1 MSKYTMAGLTSWL
14 FSGLILL
21 FQAIS
26 SVMGTEEKMAFKSL
40 SLVSVVGQEH
50 FKWIES
56 ISWASIQNLVSFLV
70 TMPLFILLFCIGIL
84 FFLIHMATNRP

>member
-26 SVMGTEEKMAFKSL
+26 SVMGNEEKLAFKSL
-40 SLVSVVGQEH
+40 SLARVVGQEH

-56 ISWASIQNLVSFLV
+56 ISWANIQNAVSFIV
-70 TMPLFILLFCIGIL
+70 NMPLFILFFCIGIL
-84 FFLIHMATNRP
+84 FFLIHMATNKL

>member
-26 SVMGTEEKMAFKSL
+26 SVMGTEEKLAFKTL
-40 SLVSVVGQEH
+40 SLVSVLGQEH
-50 FKWIES
+50 FKWIGS
-56 ISWASIQNLVSFLV
+56 ISWAGIQNLVSFLV

>member
-1 MSKYTMAGLTSWL
+1 MSKCAIVGLTSWL

-26 SVMGTEEKMAFKSL
+26 SVMGNEEKLAFKSL

-56 ISWASIQNLVSFLV
+56 ISWANIQNAVSFIV
-70 TMPLFILLFCIGIL
+70 NMPLFILFFCIGIL
-84 FFLIHMATNRP
+84 FFLIHMATNKL

>member
-1 MSKYTMAGLTSWL
+1 MSKFTMAGLTSWL

-26 SVMGTEEKMAFKSL
+26 SVMGNEEKFAFKKL

-50 FKWIES
+50 FNWIES
-56 ISWASIQNLVSFLV
+56 ISWANIQNAVSFV
-70 TMPLFILLFCIGIL
+70 VNMPLFILFFCIGIL
-84 FFLIHMATNRP
+84 FFLIHMATNRL

>member
-1 MSKYTMAGLTSWL
+1 MSKYAMAGLVSWL

-26 SVMGTEEKMAFKSL
+26 SVMGTEEKFAFKSL
-40 SLVSVVGQEH
+40 SLVRVVGQDH

-56 ISWASIQNLVSFLV
+56 ISWAGFQNLVSFLV
-70 TMPLFILLFCIGIL
+70 TMPLFILLFFMGVL
-84 FFLIHMATNRP
+84 FFLIHMARAKL

>member
-26 SVMGTEEKMAFKSL
+26 SVMGNEEKFAFKSL
-40 SLVSVVGQEH
+40 SLVSVFGQEH

-56 ISWASIQNLVSFLV
+56 ISWASIQNAVSFLV
-70 TMPLFILLFCIGIL
+70 NMPLFILFFCIGIL